1 MKRYI
6 AHIIISAVALFV
18 ALGHIIFPS
27 VRIDAITLVL
37 LLIAVLPW
45 LGFVFK
51 SLELPGGI
59 KVDTPSSKKLPRTPP
74 KQVFS
79 LPPGGKMK
87 SVTRLSTNSQ

>member
-59 KVDTPSSKKLPRTPP
+59 KVDTELQKAAEDAAKAGLLSSPW
-74 KQVFS
+74 
-79 LPPGGKMK
+79 GG
-87 SVTRLSTNSQ
+87 R